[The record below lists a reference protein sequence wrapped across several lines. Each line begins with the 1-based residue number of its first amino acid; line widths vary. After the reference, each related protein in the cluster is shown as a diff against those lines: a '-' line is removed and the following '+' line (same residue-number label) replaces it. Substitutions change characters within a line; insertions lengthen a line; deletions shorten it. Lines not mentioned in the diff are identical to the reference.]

1 MVIYSK
7 YLDPPEPPRHLWL
20 EIDYSKIN
28 FNDMNQIRLIYTY
41 VPETYT
47 TLNNMYKI
55 HKKNRKSYLDIKNK
69 YDLYIKSPQ
78 IMKKFKKD

>member
-28 FNDMNQIRLIYTY
+28 FNDMNQIKLIYTY
-41 VPETYT
+41 IPET
-47 TLNNMYKI
+47 
-55 HKKNRKSYLDIKNK
+55 
-69 YDLYIKSPQ
+69 
-78 IMKKFKKD
+78 

>member
-1 MVIYSK
+1 MIYSK

-28 FNDMNQIRLIYTY
+28 FNDMNQIKLIYTY
-41 VPETYT
+41 VPETYI

-55 HKKNRKSYLDIKNK
+55 HKKNRKSYLDIKKK